1 MATQPCTALTVNWC
15 VVRTWPYELVNNR
28 TTLDFTQDK
37 LSTYDVLV
45 AMIYL
50 NVFAKII
57 VEDCRLA
64 FRMFFII
71 TTQTRS

>member
-15 VVRTWPYELVNNR
+15 AVRTWPYELVNNR

-71 TTQTRS
+71 TAPTRS